1 MKEKKTSG
9 KVYLVG
15 AGPGD
20 PGLLTIK
27 AYKVLKACDVV
38 IYDALMNPAI
48 LEWVSPEA
56 EKIFIGP
63 SRHTSRLD
71 QKKVEQLMIRKASQG
86 CCVVRLKGGDPFIFG
101 RGGEEAEVLTAA
113 GIKWDVIPGISS
125 GQAAPAYAGIPLTHR
140 DCASSVTFITGHESK
155 DKSIIEW
162 DKLRYSFNT
171 LVIFMGA
178 TRINYIVEQLQ
189 KSNYK
194 PKTPIAVIESGT
206 YPNQRVRT
214 GTLSNIVNKI
224 TDDPIKTPALI
235 VVGEVVK
242 YRKKL
247 VKYLIQ
253 NNMNKD
259 HPSGEIMDIFT

>member
-1 MKEKKTSG
+1 MTEKKQSG

-20 PGLLTIK
+20 PGLLTLN

-38 IYDALMNPAI
+38 IYDALMNPDI
-48 LEWVSPEA
+48 LDWVSPQA

-71 QKKVEQLMIRKASQG
+71 QREVEQLMVSKARQG
-86 CCVVRLKGGDPFIFG
+86 NSVVRLKGGDPFIFG

-113 GIKWDVIPGISS
+113 GIKWAVIPGISS

-155 DKSIIEW
+155 ENSKIEW
-162 DKLRYSFNT
+162 DKLRYTFNT

-178 TRINYIVEQLQ
+178 TRIKNIVDDLQ
-189 KSNYK
+189 KSDYK
-194 PKTPIAVIESGT
+194 PNTPVAVIESGT
-206 YPNQRVRT
+206 YPDQRVRT
-214 GTLSNIVNKI
+214 GTLRNIVNKI
-224 TDDPIKTPALI
+224 ADDPIKTPALI

-247 VKYLIQ
+247 TKYLALSK
-253 NNMNKD
+253 MNGDYPGK
-259 HPSGEIMDIFT
+259 EILDKIT